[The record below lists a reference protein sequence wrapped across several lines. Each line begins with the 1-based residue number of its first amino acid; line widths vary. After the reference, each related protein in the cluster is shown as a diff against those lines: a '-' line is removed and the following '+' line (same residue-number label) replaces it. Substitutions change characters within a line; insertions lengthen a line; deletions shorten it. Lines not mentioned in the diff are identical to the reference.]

1 MNAKIIP
8 TMLFA
13 TASLLSASAGAAFAT
28 PANGQ
33 QNNQANRATHSA
45 QYSNANT
52 SGWRPG
58 TSYVGGEG

>member
-13 TASLLSASAGAAFAT
+13 AAALLSASAGAAFAT

-33 QNNQANRATHSA
+33 QNDQANCATQSA

-52 SGWRPG
+52 SSWSAG
-58 TSYVGGEG
+58 SYAGGEG